1 VEDEFET
8 LRGREAQKYIVSKAV
23 EVGERVR
30 TTLGPLGYDKM
41 MVDKMGEFQL
51 TNDGASILKMGGDR
65 DPVARIVAQAAKA
78 QEARVFDG
86 TTGTTITLAE
96 LLKLAM
102 VLIEKGVQTN
112 AVMNGY
118 RHALGI
124 AIETAKSNATEGDTP
139 YEAAKK
145 VAETA
150 ITGKS
155 AEAYIEILSDICAK
169 AAEAAKPDNIKLI
182 GRPGDPKDAEL
193 VEGVV
198 ILKQNAYPTDKDT
211 FKGKILLLDEELG
224 PPQANVNLA
233 DPSKIAEV
241 AKVQQQYMEER
252 LSAIDEMGIATV
264 LCQKGM
270 DSRAIQ
276 HFRRK
281 GILAVRN
288 IRKSDM
294 HRIAKATNGE
304 VVADL
309 ADIMPEELG
318 SGTCKIRGEDGPN
331 PYIQAVGENVNVAS
345 IILPAPTEQTA
356 AEFSRAMDDAIGVA
370 YITAKNPLTVPGAGS
385 IQARMAAAIRE
396 SEPMQSSR
404 AELAKLAFADALM
417 IIPRT
422 LAETAAMDII
432 DTLFELSINPE
443 LGVDPLTESVRD
455 MTHVVEPLELV
466 VSCLN
471 TATENAISLLRT
483 DEIQKSRPI
492 QETFADEMS

>member
-1 VEDEFET
+1 MEDEFET
-8 LRGREAQKYIVSKAV
+8 LRGRDAQKHIVSKAI

-41 MVDKMGEFQL
+41 MVDKMGEFLL
-51 TNDGASILKMGGDR
+51 TNDGATILKMRHDR
-65 DPVARIVAQAAKA
+65 DPVARIVAQVAKA
-78 QEARVFDG
+78 QEASVFDG
-86 TTGTTITLAE
+86 TTSTTILLAE
-96 LLKLAM
+96 LLKQAWT
-102 VLIEKGVQTN
+102 LIEKGVQPN
-112 AVMNGY
+112 AIMKGY
-118 RHALGI
+118 RFALEI
-124 AIETAKSNATEGDTP
+124 AIDTAKENASEGDTP

-145 VAETA
+145 VAQTA

-155 AEAYIEILSDICAK
+155 AEDYIEILSDICAK
-169 AAEAAKPDNIKLI
+169 AAEAATPDNIKLI

-193 VEGVV
+193 IEGVV
-198 ILKQNAYPTDKDT
+198 ILKQNSYPTDKES
-211 FKGKILLLDEELG
+211 FEGKILLLDEELG
-224 PPQANVNLA
+224 PPQANLNLA
-233 DPSKIAEV
+233 DPSKIAQV
-241 AKVQQQYMEER
+241 AKVQQQYMDER
-252 LSAIDEMGIATV
+252 LSAIDEMGIAAV

-309 ADIMPEELG
+309 ADILLEELG
-318 SGTCKIRGEDGPN
+318 EGTCKIRGKEGPN
-331 PYIQAVGENVNVAS
+331 PYIQAIGENVNVAS

-370 YITAKNPLTVPGAGS
+370 YITAKEPLTVPGAGS
-385 IQARMAAAIRE
+385 IQARMATAIRK
-396 SEPMQSSR
+396 SEPMPSSR
-404 AELAKLAFADALM
+404 AELAKLAFAESLL

-422 LAETAAMDII
+422 LAETASMDII
-432 DTLFELSINPE
+432 DTLYELSINQN
-443 LGVDPLTESVRD
+443 LGVDPRGEKVCD
-455 MTHVVEPLELV
+455 MSHVVEPLALV
-466 VSCLN
+466 VSCMN

-492 QETFADEMS
+492 QDTFVDEMS